1 MSWELLGEEG
11 SGLASAHKFSND
23 PCDDNNVYAGGG
35 AGDGDGDVGGGDA
48 DHE

>member
-1 MSWELLGEEG
+1 MRWELLGEEG

-23 PCDDNNVYAGGG
+23 ACDDNNVYGGG
-35 AGDGDGDVGGGDA
+35 GNGDADVGGGDA